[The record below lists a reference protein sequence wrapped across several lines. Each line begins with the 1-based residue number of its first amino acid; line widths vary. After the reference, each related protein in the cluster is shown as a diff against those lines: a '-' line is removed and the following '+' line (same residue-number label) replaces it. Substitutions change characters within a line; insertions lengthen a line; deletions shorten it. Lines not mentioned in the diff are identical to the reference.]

1 MDAKSTASAILP
13 ARAFVMKEDL
23 ETIEKAIELA
33 RLKLASLKD
42 KCRDDDEKQTAI
54 DDADQGLGWVAK
66 RLKKLA
72 EKE

>member
-1 MDAKSTASAILP
+1 
-13 ARAFVMKEDL
+13 MKEDL

-33 RLKLASLKD
+33 RLKLATLKER
-42 KCRDDDEKQTAI
+42 CRDDDDKQTAI

-66 RLKKLA
+66 RIKKSA